1 MLFKGKNLEGAGKL
15 ASMPAPEKE
24 EKKEEPEEESDD
36 DLGMGLTD

>member
-15 ASMPAPEKE
+15 ALMPAPAKE
-24 EKKEEPEEESDD
+24 EKEEPEEESDD